1 MMDPGKEEIFPD
13 TSDFNINRFSRVAM
27 FQKDYRRG
35 DFPRIYTYTMGMK
48 ALLLIPLAALLAACA
63 GSMQGLTP
71 ACRTME
77 AQLQEKKELDAKI
90 KTTMNEVRDYRK
102 RGDTA
107 SAASAEHRL
116 EGMLQSQRL
125 LKESLDQSSRDCSP
139 AMQDPMPVR
148 DPATRDNLPK

>member
-1 MMDPGKEEIFPD
+1 MD
-13 TSDFNINRFSRVAM
+13 
-27 FQKDYRRG
+27 
-35 DFPRIYTYTMGMK
+35 MK
-48 ALLLIPLAALLAACA
+48 APLLIPFAALLAACA

-77 AQLQEKKELDAKI
+77 AQLQEKKELDAKVKATGNQI
-90 KTTMNEVRDYRK
+90 KEYRK

-107 SAASAEHRL
+107 SAVSAEHRL
-116 EGMLQSQRL
+116 EGMLQDQRL

-139 AMQDPMPVR
+139 TLQDPMPVR